1 VKAKRVAYRAL
12 TQAGLIEH
20 ALGARDQA
28 RVITTRT
35 REQAARWT
43 YRQTLRPGDRPDPS
57 VVLGYYD
64 GGWEVARSVQRLV
77 VREVMDANL
86 ALVADLLDGLGIA
99 YVLMPFPASPNRWRV
114 AVSTFDKAAVL
125 ARIDRL
131 DDPAAYVYVDDSRL
145 RPGARRIHLAGGV
158 TMIHRHWLNRARVWR
173 LYVNQADPAA
183 RTVLGH
189 LHGCELEFWA
199 PPVIAPDPLAEG
211 DGADVSESAT
221 AESADTG
228 AEAEAEADAGVGS
241 GAEPA
246 PGEAGPVEP
255 DAAETS
261 VLSSARWN
269 RYATELPR
277 GIAPTG
283 TVPVGGREYS
293 TMGEF
298 VAAPHL
304 QDVTFPVDLVYT
316 WVDGR
321 DSAWLDRK
329 DEVLRGLDLELTVR
343 DAYDDSRYRNRDELK
358 YSLRS
363 VEMYADFVRHV
374 YIVTDDQVPAWLDT
388 DNPRV
393 SIVSHKELFGDLGQ
407 LPTFNSHAIE
417 ATLHRIEGL
426 AEHYVYL
433 NDDFLFTRRVRPNT
447 FFASNGLSYFY
458 PSRALI
464 TAPGISVEGRSVD
477 NAARKSQ
484 ATVLAGFDRLLTQKI
499 RHAPYAQR
507 RSVLFEAERIL
518 PEEFAQTR
526 ASQIRGP
533 ADLPVASS
541 FSHYFGFLQGT
552 AVPGSIRSRYVELG
566 SPQFLRNLE
575 NLARTRSADTLCI
588 NDSGTELVPDLDVRE
603 QALRDFLDVCWP
615 LPSEFEKPPGREG

>member
-1 VKAKRVAYRAL
+1 MSAKRTAYRAL

-28 RVITTRT
+28 RAVTTRT
-35 REQAARWT
+35 REQAARWSN
-43 YRQTLRPGDRPDPS
+43 RELLRAADRPGAS
-57 VVLGYYD
+57 VVLGLYD
-64 GGWEVARSVQRLV
+64 GAWEVARSVERLV
-77 VREVMDANL
+77 VRDVMDANL
-86 ALVADLLDGLGIA
+86 RLVADLLDELGAA
-99 YVLMPFPASPNRWRV
+99 YILMPFPASPNRWRV
-114 AVSTFDKAAVL
+114 AVSTFDKHAVL
-125 ARIDRL
+125 ARIGRL

-145 RPGARRIHLAGGV
+145 RAGARRIHLGGGLTLV
-158 TMIHRHWLNRARVWR
+158 HRHWLNRARVWR
-173 LYVNQADPAA
+173 LYVNQADAEG

-189 LHGCELEFWA
+189 LHGCEIEFWA
-199 PPVIAPDPLAEG
+199 PPVIATDQLAEG
-211 DGADVSESAT
+211 DGADAVET
-221 AESADTG
+221 AAEPGSAD
-228 AEAEAEADAGVGS
+228 AEVVDPV
-241 GAEPA
+241 A
-246 PGEAGPVEP
+246 PESPVL
-255 DAAETS
+255 A
-261 VLSSARWN
+261 SARWN

-277 GIAPTG
+277 GIEPTG
-283 TVPVGGREYS
+283 SVQVGGRAYS
-293 TMGEF
+293 TMSEF
-298 VAAPHL
+298 VTAPHL

-321 DSAWLDRK
+321 DPAWLDRK

-388 DNPRV
+388 DNARV
-393 SIVSHKELFGDLGQ
+393 SVVSHKELFGDLGQ

-426 AEHYVYL
+426 AEHYIYL

-464 TAPGISVEGRSVD
+464 TAPNITVEGRSVD

-484 ATVLAGFDRLLTQKI
+484 AAILAGFDRLLTQKV

-507 RSVLFEAERIL
+507 RSVLYEAENML
-518 PEEFAQTR
+518 PDEFARTR
-526 ASQIRGP
+526 ASQIRG
-533 ADLPVASS
+533 ADDLPVASS
-541 FSHYFGFLQGT
+541 FSHYFGYLQGT

-566 SPQFLRNLE
+566 SPKFLRNLQ
-575 NLARTRSADTLCI
+575 NLARTRNADTLCI

-603 QALRDFLDVCWP
+603 RALRDFLDECWP
-615 LPSEFEKPPGREG
+615 LPSEFEKPPGGEG